1 MIFLNINFSVERIV
15 HYRNLE
21 QEPPAKLP
29 DDPPAEWP
37 QEGGVKFRNVA
48 LRYRDGLPLVLDGL
62 TFEVKPGERVG
73 IVGRTGA
80 GKTSL
85 LTALFRVAPL
95 SGGTIEIDGVDIEKV
110 GIETLRHRLSI
121 IPQDAV
127 LFEGMQARPSF

>member
-1 MIFLNINFSVERIV
+1 MNLSVERIV

-21 QEPPAKLP
+21 QEPPAKLA

-127 LFEGMQARPSF
+127 LFEGI